1 MLAFVLQDEFKL
13 LDYLGEGES
22 DGKVDMFEFVQCQ
35 LLRLNLVS
43 VNDLFDIKRRF
54 LDLDLDGGGT
64 IDRKE
69 LEASG
74 TSFADEEF
82 DRAMQYAFKA
92 LDRIHA
98 DMKSVK
104 QKNRR
109 ASMAGKQDLQGVSA
123 KVMGQTPVP
132 SQSLVGLRA
141 PASQATIVFE
151 SPPTAMFSMQMT
163 QPWTDFQ
170 GRPMISTPP
179 PYDFY
184 PAPLQTS

>member
-1 MLAFVLQDEFKL
+1 M
-13 LDYLGEGES
+13 DYLGEGEG
-22 DGKVDMFEFVQCQ
+22 DGTVDMFEFVECQ

-43 VNDLFDIKRRF
+43 VSDLFDIKRRF
-54 LDLDLDGGGT
+54 LELDLDGGGT

-74 TSFADEEF
+74 TSFADEDF
-82 DRAMQYAFKA
+82 DQSMQYAFKA

-98 DMKSVK
+98 DMQSVK

-109 ASMAGKQDLQGVSA
+109 ASLASKRDLLGVTA
-123 KVMGQTPVP
+123 QVVGQTPVP
-132 SQSLVGLRA
+132 SQSLLGLRA
-141 PASQATIVFE
+141 PASQATIVFDSAP
-151 SPPTAMFSMQMT
+151 SPMFSMQLA

-170 GRPMISTPP
+170 GPHMISTPP

-184 PAPLQTS
+184 SAPLQIL